1 MKPFLRY
8 FRFWP
13 AYDFYRQYQNL
24 QHALAIGNVDGRQAI
39 DGLSAMV
46 SGVMRLG
53 VFIKLKHI
61 FF

>member
-1 MKPFLRY
+1 MIFTGNVKVY
-8 FRFWP
+8 I
-13 AYDFYRQYQNL
+13 
-24 QHALAIGNVDGRQAI
+24 AIGNADGRQAI

-53 VFIKLKHI
+53 VFIQPKHI